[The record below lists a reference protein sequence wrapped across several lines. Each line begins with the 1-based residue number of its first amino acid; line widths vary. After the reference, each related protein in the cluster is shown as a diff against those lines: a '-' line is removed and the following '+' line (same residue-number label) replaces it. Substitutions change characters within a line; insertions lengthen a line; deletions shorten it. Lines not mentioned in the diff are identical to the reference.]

1 MKRDISFLINQ
12 AMYVL
17 YIKLPKMSMI
27 LKKQAHTLI
36 LTMKFVSCHKKDA
49 GGNSVITCCFGRP
62 LGIYLGIRTCADVWY
77 SGHFSKPLLGFWPNG
92 LVGID
97 LFVVRVKSK
106 DGCSSGCEGWL
117 GHSLSPV
124 GGWKQ
129 QRWEGKVS
137 GPGSL
142 EHTTGAKPGSLLL
155 VSGYQGSP
163 LSGSI

>member
-1 MKRDISFLINQ
+1 MFGTVVISPNPF
-12 AMYVL
+12 
-17 YIKLPKMSMI
+17 
-27 LKKQAHTLI
+27 
-36 LTMKFVSCHKKDA
+36 
-49 GGNSVITCCFGRP
+49 
-62 LGIYLGIRTCADVWY
+62 
-77 SGHFSKPLLGFWPNG
+77 LGFGQMDWSG
-92 LVGID
+92 LTWY

-142 EHTTGAKPGSLLL
+142 EHTGAKPGSLLL